1 MRKQCG
7 RLLLLA
13 SLALLTTLFAL
24 LGIGKG
30 SAGAIARNIECSH
43 KLAHQL
49 DLAKSLKLQPGTPPP
64 ASSTTLSPHFVL
76 HHPLQA

>member
-1 MRKQCG
+1 MRRQRG

-13 SLALLTTLFAL
+13 SLALLTTLLAL

-43 KLAHQL
+43 KLAHHL
-49 DLAKSLKLQPGTPPP
+49 ELAESLRLQPGYPPP
-64 ASSTTLSPHFVL
+64 EGSRRLSPHFIV
-76 HHPLQA
+76 PE